1 MPPESFLIWGAGGH
15 GKVVY
20 DLLHAL
26 GHRVVGW
33 IDRDPQA
40 FHTLQPLSDT
50 TIRVGQEEFMELAR
64 TTGYPKGVTAVAL
77 GIGDNRAR
85 LEALTNLGALPVPS
99 LVHPSAV
106 VSPLASVGRGTVIF
120 PVAVVNAGATIGD
133 AVIINSGAI
142 VEHECVVENGAHIS
156 PGAVL
161 AGAARLGRCSWLGAG
176 ATVVPSTVVGA
187 NAIVGAGAV
196 VLDDVQDAAT
206 VVGNPAR
213 LIRRPSQ

>member
-120 PVAVVNAGATIGD
+120 PVAVV
-133 AVIINSGAI
+133 SGS
-142 VEHECVVENGAHIS
+142 S
-156 PGAVL
+156 P
-161 AGAARLGRCSWLGAG
+161 CW
-176 ATVVPSTVVGA
+176 
-187 NAIVGAGAV
+187 
-196 VLDDVQDAAT
+196 
-206 VVGNPAR
+206 
-213 LIRRPSQ
+213 RRPSRPLQLARGGGNRSSLNSSGCQCNCRRGSCRIG

>member
-142 VEHECVVENGAHIS
+142 D
-156 PGAVL
+156 PGCWVTNTAPKSYL
-161 AGAARLGRCSWLGAG
+161 
-176 ATVVPSTVVGA
+176 
-187 NAIVGAGAV
+187 
-196 VLDDVQDAAT
+196 
-206 VVGNPAR
+206 
-213 LIRRPSQ
+213 RPSFTHSTKGLASSRFRPRTLCASSSTSALLKTVLTFLREQSLLAPPVSAAAAGSGRGQP